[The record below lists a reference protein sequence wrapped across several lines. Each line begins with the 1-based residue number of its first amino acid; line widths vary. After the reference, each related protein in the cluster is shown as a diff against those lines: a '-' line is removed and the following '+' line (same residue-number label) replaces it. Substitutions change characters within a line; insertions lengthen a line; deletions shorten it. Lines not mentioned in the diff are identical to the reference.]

1 MKWLPTLL
9 LVIALPASAQ
19 TLDSMVE
26 RELPSLLNTYK
37 QFHATPELSMQEK
50 NTSSTLATRLR
61 EIGYDVAYPV
71 GKYADSA
78 APCYGVVAVMKNG
91 PGPTILIRSDMDAL
105 PVTEQTGLAYASK
118 VKTKNVTGEEVGVMH
133 ACGHDLHM
141 TTLLGTAKILALTKD
156 RWQGTLILIGQPAE
170 EVVKGA
176 AALLNDRLYERF
188 GRPSKVVAFHDSA
201 TLEAGKIGYTPGFF
215 MASGDSVNLTIR
227 GVGGHGASPQS
238 TKDPIV
244 LASET
249 ILGLQTI
256 ISRESSPLDPVVIT
270 VGSIH
275 GGTKRNIIPDEV
287 RLLMTVRTYKP
298 EVRKRVLSS
307 IERVARGLAIAAGV
321 PENLAPQFEL
331 LEHESIG
338 STYNDPE
345 LTEGLAATLKQGLG
359 DGNVVKM
366 DPLMVSEDVNL
377 YGLDRQIPIAM
388 LSLGAVDPSLMAS
401 GSPLP
406 SLHSSRFAPLP
417 EPAIRAGV
425 KGMTLMVWSL
435 MPK

>member
-9 LVIALPASAQ
+9 LVMALPASAQ

-37 QFHATPELSMQEK
+37 QFHAAPELSMQEK
-50 NTSSTLATRLR
+50 NTSSSLATRLR
-61 EIGYDVAYPV
+61 ELGYEVAYPV
-71 GKYADSA
+71 GKYADA
-78 APCYGVVAVMKNG
+78 AATCYGVVAVMKNG
-91 PGPTILIRSDMDAL
+91 PGPTILVRSDMDAL
-105 PVTEQTGLAYASK
+105 PVTEQTGLAYAST
-118 VKTKNVTGEEVGVMH
+118 VKTRTVTGDEVGVMH
-133 ACGHDLHM
+133 ACGHDVHM
-141 TTLLGTAKILALTKD
+141 TTLLGSAKILAQTKE
-156 RWQGTLILIGQPAE
+156 RWHGTLILVGQPAE

-176 AALLNDRLYERF
+176 DALIKDRLYERF
-188 GRPSKVVAFHDSA
+188 GRPSQVIAFHDSA
-201 TLEAGKIGYTPGFF
+201 ALEAGKVGYTPGFF

-244 LASET
+244 LAAET

-287 RLLMTVRTYKP
+287 RLLLTVRTYKP

-307 IERVARGLAIAAGV
+307 IERVAKGLAIAAGI
-321 PENLAPQFEL
+321 PESLAPQFEL
-331 LEHESIG
+331 LEHESVP

-345 LTEGLAATLKQGLG
+345 LTQRLAATLKKSLG
-359 DGNVVKM
+359 DSNVVLM
-366 DPLMVSEDVNL
+366 DPLMVSEDFNR
-377 YGLDRQIPIAM
+377 YGLDRKIPIAM
-388 LSLGAVDPSLMAS
+388 LSLGAVDPALIA
-401 GSPLP
+401 GGQPLP

-417 EPAIRAGV
+417 EPTIRTGV
-425 KGMTLMVWSL
+425 KAMTLMVWSL
-435 MPK
+435 MQ